1 MKADAARTAAEQ
13 TPAMRQYF
21 AAKEAHPDCLMFCR
35 IGDFYELFY
44 EDAIIVSRE
53 LQLTLTARD
62 REKKQP
68 MCGVPY
74 HAVDQYIQRLL
85 RKGYRIALCDQM
97 EDPKLTKKLVRRE
110 VTRVLTPGTAV
121 DAGLGAE
128 QSNWLASVCMA
139 GSGAAA
145 FAGLALMDLSTGEF
159 RATEFAGATAWV
171 QLLDEVGRVRP
182 VELLLAEGELA
193 TLEGGN
199 QPMLHGTAAKDGAP
213 EPAGGDGA
221 LDGVR
226 TKTGME
232 DWVFT
237 AEYAVP
243 LLRRH
248 FGVHSLDGMGLAGH
262 EAAATAAGALV
273 HYLQKTKQGGLEHI
287 DTIRFYERA
296 GCLVLD
302 AVSVRNLE
310 LVEPLFA
317 GESPQTTLFH
327 TLDACCTPMGKRLL
341 RATLLRPAN
350 DLAEIEARLEAVGEA
365 VDHLPRREG
374 LRREMSGV
382 LDMERLL
389 GRVALD
395 SAGPREVLALAATL
409 ACLPGVREAA
419 AAFKAPRW
427 QELVG
432 TSTSSTGI
440 STGFA
445 KDCTRFSTGISEAD
459 ERISTGFDALED
471 LHGRIAATIVDE
483 PPVSLSDG
491 GVIRTG
497 VDAELDELRELG
509 RSGRQALAA
518 IEERER
524 QRTGIGSLK
533 VRFNSIFGYYLEVT
547 KANSKSVPDDYERKQ
562 TLVNAERFTTP
573 ELKEYETKILT
584 AQERSGEIERRI
596 FADLRRRLLDGAG
609 RMRVTAR
616 RVAEIDMLACFAHLA
631 ALRGWVRPEV
641 EVSGLLEFVAGRH
654 PVVERR
660 MEESGG
666 GRFVPNSI
674 SLEAWLGDGPEEER
688 TGPSIALI
696 TGPNM
701 GGKSTY
707 LRQAALLVVMAQC
720 GCFVPA
726 ERMRL
731 GLVDRIYTRIGA
743 SDNVARGRSTF
754 MVEMTE
760 TAAILNT
767 ATARSLVLLD
777 EMGRGTAT
785 YDGLS
790 LAWAA
795 VEHLHEKIGART
807 LFATHYH
814 ELTLLQE
821 RLERLKNLRVT
832 AKETAGGI
840 VFLHTVE
847 AGAASKSYGIEVA
860 RLAGL
865 PGNVIARAREVL
877 KLHERAETQQVA
889 RALEAA
895 DAGSVQPMQM
905 TMFTPLSQKI
915 VDRLAAVDLDGLTP
929 REALNLLAEL
939 QRELG
944 AVIMAKSMVV
954 AGVMSGTSA
963 DGVDVALCR
972 IGPGAGGGNPPR
984 VKLIGYLGTA
994 YPKAV
999 RAAVLRV
1006 MEGEA
1011 LPAAELSRLNW
1022 RLGGIYADCVDRAA
1036 TKFGAKVDLVGC
1048 HGQTV
1053 HHEAGERDT
1062 SVRECV
1068 QRGRWERPR

>member
-1 MKADAARTAAEQ
+1 MAKEMSDDAAMQ
-13 TPAMRQYF
+13 TPVMRQYF
-21 AAKEAHPDCLMFCR
+21 AAKEAHPDCLMMCR

-44 EDAIIVSRE
+44 EDAMVASRE

-74 HAVDQYIQRLL
+74 HAAEQYIQRLL
-85 RKGYRIALCDQM
+85 RKGYRVALCDQM
-97 EDPKLTKKLVRRE
+97 EDPKLTKKIVRRE
-110 VTRVLTPGTAV
+110 VTRVLTPGTVV
-121 DAGLGAE
+121 DASLGAE
-128 QSNWLASVCMA
+128 QSNWLASVA
-139 GSGAAA
+139 ASGSGAQARV
-145 FAGLALMDLSTGEF
+145 GLALLDLSTGEF
-159 RATEFAGATAWV
+159 RATEFVGATAWL
-171 QLLDEVGRVRP
+171 QLADELGQARPAELLVAEGMGVGRASSG
-182 VELLLAEGELA
+182 LLS
-193 TLEGGN
+193 T
-199 QPMLHGTAAKDGAP
+199 LHGETVKDGAP
-213 EPAGGDGA
+213 GSVPGSAGEA
-221 LDGVR
+221 AFEGVR
-226 TKTGME
+226 TRTELE

-243 LLRRH
+243 LLRKQL
-248 FGVHSLDGMGLAGH
+248 GVLSLEGMGMGGH
-262 EAAATAAGALV
+262 ETAAVAAGALV
-273 HYLQKTKQGGLEHI
+273 HYLQKTMQGGLEHI
-287 DTIRFYERA
+287 DAIRFYAHDE
-296 GCLVLD
+296 GLTLD

-310 LVEPLFA
+310 LVEPLFS
-317 GESPQTTLFH
+317 GESVQTTLFH
-327 TLDACCTPMGKRLL
+327 TLDACTTPMGKRLL
-341 RATLLRPAN
+341 RATLLRPAAE
-350 DLAEIEARLEAVGEA
+350 LGEIEARLDAVGEA
-365 VDHLPRREG
+365 VGDLRGREG
-374 LRREMSGV
+374 VRRAMNGL

-395 SAGPREVLALAATL
+395 SAGPREVMALAGTL
-409 ACLPGVREAA
+409 GCLPGLRDAVGKFNAKRWRELGGVNPTHGDETAMMNGE
-419 AAFKAPRW
+419 PGS
-427 QELVG
+427 EVDH
-432 TSTSSTGI
+432 SSTEI
-440 STGFA
+440 FTEKSTG
-445 KDCTRFSTGISEAD
+445 RST
-459 ERISTGFDALED
+459 RISTGFDAMED
-471 LHGRIAATIVDE
+471 LHELIVKAIVEE
-483 PPVSLSDG
+483 PPVNFAEG
-491 GVIRTG
+491 GVIRAG

-533 VRFNSIFGYYLEVT
+533 VRFNSVFGYYLEVT

-596 FADLRRRLLDGAG
+596 FAELRRQLLDAAG
-609 RMRVTAR
+609 RMRETAR
-616 RVAEIDMLACFAHLA
+616 RVAEIDLLACFAHLA

-641 EVSGLLEFVAGRH
+641 EESGVLEFVAGRH

-666 GRFVPNSI
+666 GRFVPNSL
-674 SLEAWLGDGPEEER
+674 SLEGWLGGDSNKS
-688 TGPSIALI
+688 TGASIALI

-707 LRQAALLVVMAQC
+707 LRQAALLVVMAQS

-767 ATARSLVLLD
+767 ATAKSLVLLD

-790 LAWAA
+790 LAWAT
-795 VEHLHEKIGART
+795 VEYLHEKIGART

-814 ELTLLQE
+814 ELTLLEE
-821 RLERLKNLRVT
+821 RLARLKNLRVT

-847 AGAASKSYGIEVA
+847 VGAASKSYGIDVA
-860 RLAGL
+860 KLAGL
-865 PGNVIARAREVL
+865 PGAVIARAREVL
-877 KLHERAETQQVA
+877 KLHERAETQQVGAALA
-889 RALEAA
+889 RGVGEIAAPAL
-895 DAGSVQPMQM
+895 QM

-915 VDRLAAVDLDGLTP
+915 VDRLAEVDLDGLTP

-944 AVIMAKSMVV
+944 AGS
-954 AGVMSGTSA
+954 
-963 DGVDVALCR
+963 
-972 IGPGAGGGNPPR
+972 
-984 VKLIGYLGTA
+984 
-994 YPKAV
+994 
-999 RAAVLRV
+999 
-1006 MEGEA
+1006 
-1011 LPAAELSRLNW
+1011 
-1022 RLGGIYADCVDRAA
+1022 
-1036 TKFGAKVDLVGC
+1036 
-1048 HGQTV
+1048 
-1053 HHEAGERDT
+1053 
-1062 SVRECV
+1062 
-1068 QRGRWERPR
+1068 